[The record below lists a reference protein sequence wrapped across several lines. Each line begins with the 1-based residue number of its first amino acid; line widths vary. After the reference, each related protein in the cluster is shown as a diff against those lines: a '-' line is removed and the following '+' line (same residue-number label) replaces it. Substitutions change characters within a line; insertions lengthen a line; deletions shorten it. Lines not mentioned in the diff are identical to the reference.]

1 MARLHEKCFTT
12 PRPWSEAEIS
22 DLLAAPH
29 VFAVTE
35 PAGFLIGRAVA
46 GEAELLTVAVD
57 PAARRQGTGARLMAA
72 FLAEARVRNAESV
85 FLEVAADNAAARALY
100 SAAGFQPA
108 GVRRG
113 YYRTPQGQ
121 PVDAL
126 VLRRGLAG
134 TNADQMV
141 NF

>member
-12 PRPWSEAEIS
+12 PRPWSAAEIS

-29 VFAVTE
+29 VFTVTE

-57 PAARRQGTGARLMAA
+57 PAARRQGIGARLIAG
-72 FLAEARVRNAESV
+72 FLAEARAKNAESV
-85 FLEVAADNAAARALY
+85 FLEVAADNLAARGLY
-100 SAAGFQPA
+100 AAAGFAEA
-108 GVRRG
+108 GRRRG

-121 PVDAL
+121 ALDAL
-126 VLRRGLAG
+126 LLRRGLLIASQ
-134 TNADQMV
+134 DQ
-141 NF
+141 